1 MLCINQFRF
10 KWENME
16 ESSPA
21 DPEIHK
27 NDINKI
33 YKIFTN
39 K

>member
-27 NDINKI
+27 NDIENK
-33 YKIFTN
+33 N